1 MFVINSN
8 LIILN
13 KISKEKQNN
22 LKNRVIISLSIF
34 LYFALLIIFSFFA
47 DSTSIHWGAAFI
59 TNLYQRSVFAFL
71 FLFLLFVPLA
81 FSIYEINN
89 LIFKKNRVSLL
100 ILMFL
105 AMVFY
110 FGPNSSYIILKYYSK
125 LLSDIGWINNVTATN
140 TISLFI
146 SIIVASIVTSLIAS
160 NILLKC
166 FKVNTFKNVLT
177 LNFLMILIPF
187 GFMSLCF
194 LGLVRS
200 WIVLLFVLM
209 IVWLTDIFSY
219 FFGLLFGK
227 HKMAPTIS
235 PNKTWEGAI
244 GGSTI
249 AFLFMMLFCFFLTL
263 DKQHYPFDVLIG
275 IKDISRIY
283 QWLYISFITSL
294 MILFSVMGDLLFSYI
309 KRAYK
314 IKDYGSVLKSHG
326 GVLDRFDSI
335 IFSTSIFTLGLFFI
349 TAISS
354 ATLFE

>member
-1 MFVINSN
+1 MVNSN
-8 LIILN
+8 LITLN

-22 LKNRVIISLSIF
+22 LKNRVLISISIF
-34 LYFALLIIFSFFA
+34 FYFALIIIFSFFA
-47 DSTSIHWGAAFI
+47 DSTPTNWSSSFI
-59 TNLYQRSVFAFL
+59 PSLYQRGIFAFL
-71 FLFLLFVPLA
+71 FLFVLFIPLA

-89 LIFKKNRVSLL
+89 LIFNKNKISLL

-105 AMVFY
+105 SMVFY
-110 FGPNSSYIILKYYSK
+110 FGPNSSYIFLKYYSK
-125 LLSDIGWINNVTATN
+125 LLSDIGWINTVTATN

-146 SIIVASIVTSLIAS
+146 SIIVVSIVTSIIAS
-160 NILLKC
+160 NVLLKC
-166 FKVNTFKNVLT
+166 FKINIFKNVLT

-200 WIVLLFVLM
+200 WIVLLFVLT
-209 IVWLTDIFSY
+209 IVWSTDIFSY
-219 FFGLLFGK
+219 FSGLLFGK
-227 HKMAPTIS
+227 NKMAPIIS

-244 GGSTI
+244 GGSI
-249 AFLFMMLFCFFLTL
+249 LSFLVMLLFAFVLTL
-263 DKQHYPFDVLIG
+263 DKQHHSFHVLIG
-275 IKDISRIY
+275 IKDISIVY
-283 QWLYISFITSL
+283 QWLYISFITGL
-294 MILFSVMGDLLFSYI
+294 MILFSIMGDLLFSYI

-314 IKDYGSVLKSHG
+314 IKDYGNILKSHG
-326 GVLDRFDSI
+326 GILDRFDSI